1 VTTARPGPGRP
12 HMPAP
17 AIFLVAG
24 LALGVATQF
33 LQGILP
39 GARDWIANG
48 EAAAPARVT
57 F

>member
-1 VTTARPGPGRP
+1 MTTARPGPGRP